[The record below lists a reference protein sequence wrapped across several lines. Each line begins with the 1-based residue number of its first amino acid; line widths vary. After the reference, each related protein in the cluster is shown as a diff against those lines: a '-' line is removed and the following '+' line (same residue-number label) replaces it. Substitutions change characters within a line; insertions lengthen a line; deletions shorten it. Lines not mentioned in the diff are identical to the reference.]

1 MYSAKQKAEII
12 VKAQQLHAEGNSLN
26 SIAKELNI
34 DYKTL
39 DKWLSNY
46 SKEIQ
51 ENPEANRTHEQKVAD
66 FLEQMKRDQ
75 EDIIRL
81 AAQRV
86 KETIAEANGQVANNI
101 LNTTTNNYR
110 VSVGKANE
118 IVEVRDWASFLEELE
133 KKK

>member
-1 MYSAKQKAEII
+1 MII
-12 VKAQQLHAEGNSLN
+12 KAQALLNEGATLN
-26 SIAKELNI
+26 AVS
-34 DYKTL
+34 KTL
-39 DKWLSNY
+39 KLSVHTLERWL
-46 SKEIQ
+46 KEIANKSNEMQ
-51 ENPEANRTHEQKVAD
+51 SDNRTHEQKVED